1 MADTDLILQLRDNAQ
16 VQLAKIKDVET
27 GVDYLNKVSAMEVWI
42 KAEKKDSKLQN
53 MVAAQ
58 KIRVQRI
65 LGKLIK
71 EGQDNG
77 EIARQDRGGANIK
90 NGVSDGNTVPK
101 TLSDIGLTRKQSHTF
116 KLIESIPEEQFEET
130 LAEASEEVAE
140 ITKNITLELT
150 TAAMVRLARG
160 RERDILKE
168 NLMSH
173 PLPEDK
179 YRVFYSDPP
188 WEYTSG
194 NQHST
199 EEQATVIGTHYPSMT
214 IPELCALDIES
225 LAADDAV
232 LFLWVTSPLLEES
245 FEVVEAWGFKY
256 KTSMVWDKVKH
267 NVGHYV
273 SVRHELILIC
283 TRGSCKPDVPTLH
296 NSVLTLERTEHSRK
310 PEKIREIIDE
320 IYPVGKRIELFA
332 RGEVSKGWDTWGNE
346 A

>member
-1 MADTDLILQLRDNAQ
+1 MAQ
-16 VQLAKIKDVET
+16 
-27 GVDYLNKVSAMEVWI
+27 
-42 KAEKKDSKLQN
+42 
-53 MVAAQ
+53 
-58 KIRVQRI
+58 
-65 LGKLIK
+65 
-71 EGQDNG
+71 
-77 EIARQDRGGANIK
+77 
-90 NGVSDGNTVPK
+90 
-101 TLSDIGLTRKQSHTF
+101 
-116 KLIESIPEEQFEET
+116 
-130 LAEASEEVAE
+130 ASEEVAE

-150 TAAMVRLARG
+150 TAAMVRIARANE
-160 RERDILKE
+160 REILKE

-179 YRVFYSDPP
+179 YRVLYSDPP

-225 LAADDAV
+225 LAAEDAV

-245 FEVVEAWGFKY
+245 FEVVKAWGFKY
-256 KTSMVWDKVKH
+256 KTSMVWNKVKH

-320 IYPVGKRIELFA
+320 IYPAGKRIELFA
-332 RGEVSKGWDTWGNE
+332 RGEVPRGWETWGNE